1 MAVTG
6 GRGARLRAVLA
17 EGDPTRAFITVMLAL
32 MTFVTS
38 IVILMQFDASA
49 ASASAER
56 QADAAALERS
66 EADAGGAGD
75 QIIDYGM
82 YRAWYE
88 ELERANWAA
97 QRAQT
102 VGGADLSQPLLN
114 ALSQTDSQLADWVRS
129 NSALLQP
136 PFFDP
141 QTYVADFIGYVA
153 DRATPSLRAGEHFDT
168 ANSVADQQE
177 SRSSTFVA
185 LLTVLAASLFFLG
198 LAATISGLPQRVLI
212 GAGLAFALVGTAGSA
227 VLAVQ
232 PVHRVAD
239 DAIEA
244 VVHATVEAVQGAPNG
259 SLVITDAQRGHAEAA
274 IAAAAQAVAL
284 DPAYPG
290 AWRSQGETNLGYA
303 SALYF
308 STAHPD
314 VLPYVNRAIE
324 GYRHVVAMGQPDYA
338 VLWNLG
344 WGLYVAGDLQGSLAA
359 TDAALKLA
367 PDQFTLYLN
376 RALAELALGQ
386 TDTARASVETGLDT
400 AARSGLGSNGSF
412 FAESDFDIG
421 RLAELLPDQAAVLRQ
436 LLQRVREAEVSIS
449 INGQATEAPSTGT
462 LSIASISPV
471 ALQTDGSLAAG
482 APVADGATVPSTGTA
497 GFRLTLAGSNVA
509 SQAVAVRIRRDGLID
524 NGYSQLWSWPAV
536 EAVPVDLI
544 TPFGRANF
552 DANPG
557 HYEIEVY
564 LGGHLAGKLMLTVAA
579 PTP

>member
-1 MAVTG
+1 VTSS
-6 GRGARLRAVLA
+6 RGARLRAVLA
-17 EGDPTRAFITVMLAL
+17 EGDSTRAFITVMLAV

-38 IVILMQFDASA
+38 VVILMQFDASS

-66 EADAGGAGD
+66 EADASGDGD

-88 ELERANWAA
+88 EIQRANWAA

-102 VGGADLSQPLLN
+102 VGGADASEPLLA
-114 ALSQTDSQLADWVRS
+114 ALYQSDTKLAEWVRS

-136 PFFDP
+136 PFFDA
-141 QTYVADFIGYVA
+141 QTYTADFIGYVA
-153 DRATPSLRAGEHFDT
+153 DRAAPSLRAGEHFNT

-177 SRSSTFVA
+177 SRSATFVA

-198 LAATISGLPQRVLI
+198 LAATISGLPRRVLI
-212 GAGLAFALVGTAGSA
+212 GAGLGFALVGSAGSA
-227 VLAVQ
+227 ALALQ
-232 PVHRVAD
+232 SVHRVGE
-239 DAIEA
+239 DAMEA
-244 VVHATVEAVQGAPNG
+244 VVHATAEAIQGAPNG
-259 SLVITDAQRGHAEAA
+259 SLAITDAQRTHAETA

-290 AWRSQGETNLGYA
+290 AWRSQGETNLAYA

-314 VLPYVNRAIE
+314 VMPYVTRAIE
-324 GYRHVVAMGQPDYA
+324 GYRHVVELGQPDYA

-376 RALAELALGQ
+376 RSLAELALGQ
-386 TDTARASVETGLDT
+386 ADTARASVETGLDV

-436 LLQRVREAEVSIS
+436 MLQRVREAEVSIS
-449 INGQATEAPSTGT
+449 INGQAREPASSGT

-471 ALQTDGSLAAG
+471 ALRGDGSLAAG
-482 APVADGATVPSTGTA
+482 APLTDGATLPTTGTA
-497 GFRLTLAGSNVA
+497 GFRLTLTGTGVAG
-509 SQAVAVRIRRDGLID
+509 QPVAVRVRRDGLID
-524 NGYSQLWSWPAV
+524 NGYSQLWSWPAGGT
-536 EAVPVDLI
+536 VPVDLI

-557 HYEIEVY
+557 HYEIEIY
-564 LGGHLAGKLMLTVAA
+564 LTGNLAGKLTLTVAPA
-579 PTP
+579 GP